1 MWGRFCVSSAGIH
14 LPLYCFNLAFASLCS
29 QFPYFFME
37 TATAALVIIDYSSD
51 FAVDTIDFANQL
63 FPAVVAGYPFNPFRD
78 FIDLSPEPF
87 CVWYRSGNIA
97 FSGLSWYKLELK
109 A

>member
-1 MWGRFCVSSAGIH
+1 
-14 LPLYCFNLAFASLCS
+14 
-29 QFPYFFME
+29 ME